1 MSIRALL
8 ILAFIWSGFL
18 SANSHNLED
27 NQKTIEGTWV
37 IAQAELG
44 GKNFAALKG
53 AKLILQAGKYE
64 FQNDQGEYKLHQIE
78 KMTAIDITGKQGPN
92 EGKTYLAIYELT
104 ENTLK
109 ICYDL
114 SGKERPKAFK
124 TEAGTQQF
132 FVTYQRS
139 SE

>member
-1 MSIRALL
+1 MNIQALL
-8 ILAFIWSGFL
+8 LLAFISPWFL
-18 SANSHNLED
+18 SANSHYFED
-27 NQKTIEGTWV
+27 NQKVIEGTWV
-37 IAQAELG
+37 ITQAELG

-53 AKLILQAGKYE
+53 AKLLLQAGKYQ

-78 KMTAIDITGKQGPN
+78 KMTAIDIMGKQGPN